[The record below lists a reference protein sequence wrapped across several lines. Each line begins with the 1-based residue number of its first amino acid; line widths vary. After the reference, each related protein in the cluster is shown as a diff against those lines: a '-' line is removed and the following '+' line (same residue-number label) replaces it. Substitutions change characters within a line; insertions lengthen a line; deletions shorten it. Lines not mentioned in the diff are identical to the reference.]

1 MNQIGS
7 IQISRGIIPLHPQTG
22 RGLAGNGVPHSPNA
36 VKAPAPQRAA
46 RGGPVQRGL
55 GNTRAS
61 GVQTAA
67 TNLG

>member
-1 MNQIGS
+1 MKNLGSVLIG
-7 IQISRGIIPLHPQTG
+7 RGILPVYPHSGTG
-22 RGLAGNGVPHSPNA
+22 LTANNVPHSWGA
-36 VKAPAPQRAA
+36 DVAPMPRPKV

-55 GNTRAS
+55 GNKRAS

>member
-1 MNQIGS
+1 MNKIGS
-7 IQISRGIIPLHPQTG
+7 ILIGRGILPVFPQQGTG
-22 RGLAGNGVPHSPNA
+22 LTANNVPHSWGA
-36 VKAPAPQRAA
+36 DVAPPPTPKP

-55 GNTRAS
+55 GNHRAS